1 MIGCRVGDK
10 LETMDLNAVLRRFA
24 RLKRWQD
31 ACVVSSLT
39 SWVFHEPFSLF
50 FSLEKFEI

>member
-39 SWVFHEPFSLF
+39 SFLGFS
-50 FSLEKFEI
+50 